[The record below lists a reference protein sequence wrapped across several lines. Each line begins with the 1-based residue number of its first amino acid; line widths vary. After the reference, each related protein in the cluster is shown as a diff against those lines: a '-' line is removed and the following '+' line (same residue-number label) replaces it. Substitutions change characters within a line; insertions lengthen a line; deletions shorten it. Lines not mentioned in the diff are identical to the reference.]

1 MTHPSV
7 PFMGFKFLSVR
18 RVNVRPVHV
27 LWRKW
32 FQEKLRKRISIT
44 VTWDSSSASLCNGE
58 GEK

>member
-27 LWRKW
+27 LWRKMVPGRT
-32 FQEKLRKRISIT
+32 QEKNKHYS
-44 VTWDSSSASLCNGE
+44 DMG
-58 GEK
+58 